1 MIELFKKWLGEI
13 LIDIG
18 RKLVVSSDR
27 DQYIRYGRGRSR
39 NKYNW

>member
-1 MIELFKKWLGEI
+1 MEYLKKIVGEV

-18 RKLVVSSDR
+18 RKLVRSSEMTS
-27 DQYIRYGRGRSR
+27 YVRYTRNSSR

>member
-1 MIELFKKWLGEI
+1 MEYLKKIVGEL

-18 RKLVVSSDR
+18 RKLVRSSEMTS
-27 DQYIRYGRGRSR
+27 YVRYTRSSSK

>member
-1 MIELFKKWLGEI
+1 MEYLKKIVGEV

-18 RKLVVSSDR
+18 RKLVRSSER
-27 DQYIRYGRGRSR
+27 SSYVRYTRSASK